1 MIVSY
6 CFTSEVQFFETK
18 SEMSETGNPGTPEFD
33 LATAENRMRQP
44 QSDPWLLKS
53 GAGKADGN
61 TP

>member
-1 MIVSY
+1 MVVMTFNYIMSFTMIVSY

-44 QSDPWLLKS
+44 QSDP
-53 GAGKADGN
+53 
-61 TP
+61 